1 MTSMIIDKLTIE
13 KSILALDNLI
23 KIEIANNGNPDIYR
37 DLRSNLK
44 NYSAKMNDVKLENT
58 LDALYNPVS
67 KIIKEIL
74 SILEDGK
81 VNLKDI
87 GSFSGIINQLFKLR
101 NLYPEVE
108 NEVKS
113 LSKLEYQILASEVA
127 GLVYDNINRG
137 KQ

>member
-1 MTSMIIDKLTIE
+1 MISIIIDKLTIE

-137 KQ
+137 K

>member
-137 KQ
+137 K

>member
-37 DLRSNLK
+37 NLRSNLK

-137 KQ
+137 K